1 MSVTS
6 DAESIRKN
14 VSDNYA
20 RAIGRR
26 SDAAE
31 KAPAGSCC
39 GAAKAGD
46 VTAQLA
52 GYSSDE
58 TSAIPRDA
66 VESSFGCGNPLAFS
80 EVQEGQTVI
89 DLGSGAGIDL
99 LIAGRKVGPTG
110 HVIGIDMTDGM
121 IARAEKNIADADMS
135 DYVEVR
141 KGIIEQLPVDDN
153 SVDWVISN
161 CVINLS
167 PEKDKVFSEIARVLK
182 PGGAMLVSDIV
193 VEKLP
198 WWMRRSMRLY
208 SACVAGAVS
217 EAAYADGLRAAGL
230 ENVDVRGRHVYNAKQ
245 IEGIVRAELP
255 WNNAFSKFAVMPFVR
270 WMTRQVD
277 GDIQSIQVY
286 AQKAAVPAEA
296 TTACC

>member
-1 MSVTS
+1 MSVVG
-6 DAESIRKN
+6 DAEHIRKN

-20 RAIGRR
+20 KAVTRRA
-26 SDAAE
+26 DAAT
-31 KAPAGSCC
+31 KNAAGSCC
-39 GAAKAGD
+39 GAAKQSAGD
-46 VTAQLA
+46 LTAQLS
-52 GYSSDE
+52 GYSAED
-58 TSAIPRDA
+58 TNAIPREA

-80 EVQEGQTVI
+80 EVQEGQTVV

-110 HVIGIDMTDGM
+110 HVIGIDMTDEM
-121 IARAEKNIADADMS
+121 IARAEANIAKADMS

-141 KGIIEQLPVDDN
+141 KGYIEKLPVDDN

-167 PEKDKVFSEIARVLK
+167 PEKDKVFAEIARVLK

-193 VEKLP
+193 VQKLP
-198 WWMRRSMRLY
+198 WWMRRSMALY
-208 SACVAGAVS
+208 SACVSGAVS
-217 EAAYADGLRAAGL
+217 ESQYCDGLRAAGL
-230 ENVDVRGRHVYNAKQ
+230 ENVDIRGRHIYDAAQ
-245 IEGIVRAELP
+245 IEGIVRTELP
-255 WNNAFSKFAVMPFVR
+255 WNNAIARSAIMPIVG

-286 AQKAAVPAEA
+286 AKKVEA
-296 TTACC
+296 PVAACC